1 MIKELIYL
9 GLGILN
15 DILITLYYIFVGKH
29 SAIPASFLTILV
41 TLLGFFVIGEAV
53 VKADWTLLLLYAFGS
68 AIGCFFTINLVKK
81 RTRKKIKRKT
91 KNN

>member
-1 MIKELIYL
+1 MIKEIIYL

-29 SAIPASFLTILV
+29 SAIPASLLTILV

-53 VKADWTLLLLYAFGS
+53 VNANWNLILFYALGS
-68 AIGCFFTINLVKK
+68 AIGCFFTIKFV
-81 RTRKKIKRKT
+81 KKIKK
-91 KNN
+91 

>member
-15 DILITLYYIFVGKH
+15 DILITLYYILVGKR
-29 SAIPASFLTILV
+29 SAIPASLLTILI

-53 VKADWTLLLLYAFGS
+53 VKADWSLIIIYAVGS
-68 AIGCFFTINLVKK
+68 AIGCFFTIKFVKK
-81 RTRKKIKRKT
+81 KSEK
-91 KNN
+91 